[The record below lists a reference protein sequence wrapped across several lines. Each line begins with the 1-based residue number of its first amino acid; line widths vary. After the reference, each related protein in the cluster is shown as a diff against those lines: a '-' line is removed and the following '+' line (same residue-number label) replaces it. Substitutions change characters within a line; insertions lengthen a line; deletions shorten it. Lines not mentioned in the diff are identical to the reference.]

1 MYVINP
7 TQEQLDSWFSCNKRM
22 GEYLIQELGAMA
34 IHRKKNKDYFVN
46 TVSFKE
52 KLKKVPIYIKL
63 LNKL

>member
-1 MYVINP
+1 MYIINP

-22 GEYLIQELGAMA
+22 GEYLIQELGAIA
-34 IHRKKNKDYFVN
+34 IHRKKNRDYFVN

-63 LNKL
+63 FNKL

>member
-1 MYVINP
+1 MYLINP

-22 GEYLIQELGAMA
+22 GEYLIQELGAIA

>member
-1 MYVINP
+1 MYLINP